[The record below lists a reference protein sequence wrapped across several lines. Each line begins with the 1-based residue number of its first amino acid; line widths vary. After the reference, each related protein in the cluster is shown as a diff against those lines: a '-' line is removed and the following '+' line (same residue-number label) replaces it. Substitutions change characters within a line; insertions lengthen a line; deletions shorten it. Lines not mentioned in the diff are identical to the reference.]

1 MSAHYSL
8 IRFAGGG
15 VACWIALVGCAPR
28 VATPSGFVVLP
39 DPGSYDYRATT
50 ADGVVLAAREVDDDS
65 EGDVE
70 FWARAIENEM
80 RYRGGYALIERRPVG
95 TKGGL
100 KGTQLRFGH
109 DEGSEPHLYYV
120 TVLAGEE
127 TSWLFFSSP
136 RLYVLEAGGTKKL
149 MEKHASQIDWA
160 IKEFDPDAI

>member
-1 MSAHYSL
+1 MSAQHVWMRYVWL
-8 IRFAGGG
+8 TAAWGLV
-15 VACWIALVGCAPR
+15 VAGCAPR
-28 VATPSGFVVLP
+28 VATPSGFVSLS
-39 DPGSYDYRATT
+39 DPGSYNYRATS
-50 ADGVVLAAREVDDDS
+50 ADGVVLAAREVEDES

-70 FWARAIENEM
+70 FWARAVENEM

-120 TVLAGEE
+120 TVLVGEE

-136 RLYVLEAGGTKKL
+136 KLYVLEAGGTKKL
-149 MEKHASQIDWA
+149 VEKHAAQIDWA